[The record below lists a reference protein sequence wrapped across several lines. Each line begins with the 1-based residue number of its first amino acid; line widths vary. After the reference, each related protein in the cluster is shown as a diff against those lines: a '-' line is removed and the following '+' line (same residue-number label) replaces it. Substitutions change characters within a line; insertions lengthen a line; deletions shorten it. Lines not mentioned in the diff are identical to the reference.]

1 MPWIRRLLRGNPVY
15 VRVDAN
21 GNPVAAADGRVDVA
35 YKAAPGAK
43 LYRASIRNLD
53 PTGDPADDKPI
64 ALEIDP
70 PPGSATAD
78 SSTSAGAGSAAAPDP
93 IIVYTDGGASPNPGP
108 CGIGVVILDRGER
121 REISEYL
128 GEGTNNIAELTAVL
142 RGLESISPAER
153 ARPVL
158 LHTDS
163 EYSIGVLTLNWKP
176 KKNIELIGELRQL
189 MGHFPRLRL
198 IKVPAHSGVPENER
212 CDQLATAALIRRGD

>member
-1 MPWIRRLLRGNPVY
+1 MAWIRRLLRGNPVY

-21 GNPVAAADGRVDVA
+21 GNPVAGADGRVDVA

-43 LYRASIRNLD
+43 LYRAALRNLD
-53 PTGDPADDKPI
+53 PTGDPADEKPI
-64 ALEIDP
+64 TVDIDP
-70 PPGSATAD
+70 PPGSATEP
-78 SSTSAGAGSAAAPDP
+78 APDP

-142 RGLESISPAER
+142 RGLESIAPAER
-153 ARPVL
+153 VRPVL
-158 LHTDS
+158 VHTDS
-163 EYSIGVLTLNWKP
+163 EYSIGVLSLGWKP
-176 KKNIELIGELRQL
+176 KMNLELIAELRQL

-198 IKVPAHSGVPENER
+198 VKVPAHSGVPENER
-212 CDQLATAALIRRGD
+212 CDQLVKSAVRRRGH

>member
-15 VRVDAN
+15 VRVDAD
-21 GNPVAAADGRVDVA
+21 GRPVTASDGRVDVA
-35 YKAAPGAK
+35 YRAVPGAK
-43 LYRASIRNLD
+43 LYRASLRNLD
-53 PTGDPADDKPI
+53 ATGDPADDKPI

-70 PPGSATAD
+70 PPAA
-78 SSTSAGAGSAAAPDP
+78 AGAAAAEAAPDP
-93 IIVYTDGGASPNPGP
+93 IIVYTDGAASPNPGP

-128 GEGTNNIAELTAVL
+128 GDGTNNIAELTAVL
-142 RGLESISPAER
+142 RGLESIAPAER

-176 KKNIELIGELRQL
+176 KKNIELIAELRQL
-189 MGHFPRLRL
+189 IGHFPRLRL
-198 IKVPAHSGVPENER
+198 IKVLAHSGVPENER
-212 CDQLATAALIRRGD
+212 CDQLAYAAVTRRGDGG

>member
-21 GNPVAAADGRVDVA
+21 GNPVAGTDGRVDVA

-43 LYRASIRNLD
+43 LYRAAVRNLD
-53 PTGDPADDKPI
+53 PTGDPADDQPI

-70 PPGSATAD
+70 PRGSA
-78 SSTSAGAGSAAAPDP
+78 SAAELPASDP

-142 RGLESISPAER
+142 RGLESIAPAER

-163 EYSIGVLTLNWKP
+163 EYSIGVLSLGWKA
-176 KKNIELIGELRQL
+176 KKNVELIAELRQL
-189 MGHFPRLRL
+189 IGDFPRLRL

-212 CDQLATAALIRRGD
+212 CDQLATAAVIRRGD

>member
-1 MPWIRRLLRGNPVY
+1 MAWIRRLLRGNPVY
-15 VRVDAN
+15 VRVD
-21 GNPVAAADGRVDVA
+21 GDGRPVTGADGRVDVA
-35 YKAAPGAK
+35 YKVAPGAK
-43 LYRASIRNLD
+43 LYRASMRNLD
-53 PTGDPADDKPI
+53 PTGDPDDEKPVT
-64 ALEIDP
+64 LEIDP
-70 PPGSATAD
+70 PPG
-78 SSTSAGAGSAAAPDP
+78 AAPAPDGPAPDP

-142 RGLESISPAER
+142 RGLESIAPDER

-163 EYSIGVLTLNWKP
+163 EYTNGVLSHGWKP
-176 KKNIELIGELRQL
+176 KKNIELIAEIRDLI
-189 MGHFPRLRL
+189 GHFPRLRL

-212 CDQLATAALIRRGD
+212 CDQLATAAVIRRDG

>member
-1 MPWIRRLLRGNPVY
+1 M
-15 VRVDAN
+15 RVDAN

-35 YKAAPGAK
+35 YKAVPGAK
-43 LYRASIRNLD
+43 LYRAAVRNLD
-53 PTGDPADDKPI
+53 PTGDPADETPV

-70 PPGSATAD
+70 AP
-78 SSTSAGAGSAAAPDP
+78 TSEGAAAAERAPDP
-93 IIVYTDGGASPNPGP
+93 IIVYTDGGATPNPGP

-142 RGLESISPAER
+142 RGLEAIAPAER

-176 KKNIELIGELRQL
+176 KKNIELIAALREL

-198 IKVPAHSGVPENER
+198 VKVPAHSGVPENER
-212 CDQLATAALIRRGD
+212 CDQLATLAVTRRGDGH

>member
-15 VRVDAN
+15 VRVDGSGA
-21 GNPVAAADGRVDVA
+21 PITAADGRVDVA
-35 YKAAPGAK
+35 YKAFPGAK
-43 LYRASIRNLD
+43 LYRASLRNLD
-53 PTGDPADDKPI
+53 PTGDPADEKPV
-64 ALEIDP
+64 ALDIDP
-70 PPGSATAD
+70 P
-78 SSTSAGAGSAAAPDP
+78 AGAPAEPPPDP

-142 RGLESISPAER
+142 RGLESIPPAER

-163 EYSIGVLTLNWKP
+163 EYSIGVLSLGWKP
-176 KKNIELIGELRQL
+176 KKNVELIAELREL
-189 MGHFPRLRL
+189 IGHFPRLRL

-212 CDQLATAALIRRGD
+212 CDQLVKVAVMRRGA

>member
-35 YKAAPGAK
+35 YKALPGAK

-53 PTGDPADDKPI
+53 PTGDPADDRPI

-70 PPGSATAD
+70 APGSAPA
-78 SSTSAGAGSAAAPDP
+78 SPEPGAPDP

-142 RGLESISPAER
+142 RGLESIAPAER

-163 EYSIGVLTLNWKP
+163 EYSIGVLSLGWKP
-176 KKNIELIGELRQL
+176 KKNIELIAELRQL

-212 CDQLATAALIRRGD
+212 CDQLATAAVIRRGA